1 MATSASKWSKY
12 TFAFYNLEN
21 LFDTV
26 NDPDKADDDFT
37 PDGFKRWNQARLR
50 KKVRNL
56 GHIIQQIGFKETGF
70 PPVLVGVAE
79 VENKLVLQEL
89 RDSEFLKDKGY
100 QFIHYESKDERGI
113 DTALL
118 FRSQYFEVLSSTA
131 HEVFFIDDDGEKDY
145 TRDILEVKGRLEGQE
160 VSVLVNHFPSRRE
173 GEKLTAPKRML
184 VAKKNEA
191 VIKEILS
198 KDPEAK
204 IILMGDF
211 NDDPH
216 SASIQHL
223 MAQGFYNPMELLL
236 TQEDGSLTFK
246 GDWNL
251 FDQILV
257 SENFLQMHGN
267 PFRFQKATIFGEN
280 TVRVHDGP
288 YEGHPFRTYAGPKY
302 IGGVSDHFPV
312 YSIFKIL
319 KQNM

>member
-1 MATSASKWSKY
+1 MTHTDTSWSKY
-12 TFAFYNLEN
+12 AFAFYNLEN
-21 LFDTV
+21 LFDTE
-26 NDPDKADDDFT
+26 NDPQKADDDFT
-37 PDGFKRWNQARLR
+37 PDGFKRWNQARLT

-56 GHIIQQIGFKETGF
+56 GHIIQQIGAKETGF

-89 RDSEFLKDKGY
+89 IDSEHLKDKGY
-100 QFIHYESKDERGI
+100 QFVHYDSKDERGI

-118 FRSQYFEVLSSTA
+118 YRSTYFKILHSKA
-131 HEVFFIDDDGEKDY
+131 HEVFFIDNDGEKDY
-145 TRDILEVKGRLEGQE
+145 TRDILEVKGTIEGQE
-160 VSVLVNHFPSRRE
+160 VYILVNHFPSRRA
-173 GEKLTAPKRML
+173 GEKETAPKRMI
-184 VAKKNEA
+184 VAQKNETI
-191 VIKEILS
+191 IKHIRQE
-198 KDPEAK
+198 DPDAK
-204 IILMGDF
+204 IIIMGDF

-216 SASIQHL
+216 SASIQYL

-280 TVRVHDGP
+280 SVRVFDGP

-319 KQNM
+319 KQKF